1 MATVKITE
9 LPSITGAV
17 AASTDVIPIV
27 DVSLDVTSK
36 ITRSEFFK
44 DIPVSITAPNGSAS
58 APAYTFST
66 DLNTGMYSVGAD
78 VLGFSVGGNET
89 LRLADNIVKIPA
101 STTELVSIEIGV
113 ERTGNGGALIDLI
126 GDATYTDY
134 GARLIRGTSGP
145 NADTNLN
152 HRGTGS
158 LILNAQEAAPILFY
172 NTNTESGRFTAAGQF
187 LVGRLTF
194 SGADNTVGFQVAT
207 DGGLFSTTT
216 SSCVMNRITS
226 DGTILQFRRQ
236 NTVVGS
242 ISVTASATAYNTS
255 SDYRLKENVAP
266 ITDAADRLM
275 LLKPRNFNFISDPSN
290 PVDGFLAHEAQAVV
304 SNAVVGQKDEVD
316 ADGVP
321 VYQSIDH
328 SKMVPLLTAALQE
341 ALTKIADLETRIE
354 IAGL

>member
-1 MATVKITE
+1 MADTTTTNYALVKPE
-9 LPSITGAV
+9 VGAS
-17 AASTDVIPIV
+17 ADTWGGKINGG
-27 DVSLDVTSK
+27 LDTIDTLLARPKALV
-36 ITRSEFFK
+36 
-44 DIPVSITAPNGSAS
+44 GSAA

-89 LRLADNIVKIPA
+89 LRIADNIVKIPA

-113 ERTGNGGALIDLI
+113 ERTGDGGALIDLI

-134 GARLIRGTSGP
+134 GTRLIRGTTGP

-158 LILNAQEAAPILFY
+158 LILNAQEAAPTLFY
-172 NTNTESGRFTAAGQF
+172 NTNIERARFTASGQF
-187 LVGRLTF
+187 LVGRTTF
-194 SGADNTVGFQVAT
+194 NSSDNTVGFQVSG
-207 DGGLFSTTT
+207 DGQFYL
-216 SSCVMNRITS
+216 SSANNSVFNRITS
-226 DGTILQFRRQ
+226 DGQVITFRRQ
-236 NTVVGS
+236 NAGVGN

-266 ITDAADRLM
+266 ITGAADRLM
-275 LLKPRNFNFISDPSN
+275 LLSPRNFNFISEPSN

-304 SNAVVGQKDEVD
+304 PNAVVGQKDEVD
-316 ADGVP
+316 ADGAP

-341 ALTKIADLETRIE
+341 ALTKINALEARIAALE
-354 IAGL
+354 A

>member
-1 MATVKITE
+1 MCADTTTANYGLVKPEI
-9 LPSITGAV
+9 GAS
-17 AASTDVIPIV
+17 ADTWGGKINTNLDSV
-27 DVSLDVTSK
+27 DTLLARPKALV
-36 ITRSEFFK
+36 
-44 DIPVSITAPNGSAS
+44 GSAS

-78 VLGFSVGGNET
+78 VLGFSVGGSET
-89 LRLADNIVKIPA
+89 LRLADNTVKIPA

-187 LVGRLTF
+187 LVGATTYVGVTATPSLQVTA
-194 SGADNTVGFQVAT
+194 SGEIFVNAVA
-207 DGGLFSTTT
+207 
-216 SSCVMNRITS
+216 SSQFNKLTS
-226 DGTILQFRRQ
+226 DGNIMTFRRQ
-236 NTVVGS
+236 NVTVGA
-242 ISVTASATAYNTS
+242 IIVTGSATTYLTS

-266 ITDAADRLM
+266 ITGAADRLM

-304 SNAVVGQKDEVD
+304 PNAVVGQKDEIDVD
-316 ADGVP
+316 GAS

-341 ALTKIADLETRIE
+341 ALAKIATLEARITALE
-354 IAGL
+354 A